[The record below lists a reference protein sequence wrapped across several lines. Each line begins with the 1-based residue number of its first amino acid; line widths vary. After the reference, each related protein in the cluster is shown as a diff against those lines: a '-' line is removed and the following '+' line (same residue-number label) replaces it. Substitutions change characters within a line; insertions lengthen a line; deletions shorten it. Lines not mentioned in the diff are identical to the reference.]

1 MRERKYIKFRT
12 DMYEDTKFKIID
24 TKPNRDLIHYA
35 WTRLVALA
43 GKVNLEGDLYMSRN
57 IPYTVET
64 LAIEFNREADQIRS
78 ALEVFIELEMIE
90 LTEANV
96 YRVINFAKHQ
106 NIKRIEKNKSKNEAA
121 KLEDISKEKLE
132 SKTEVD
138 ELNRDKNTNN
148 EIKVEEGKLV
158 ESCESKSNKDALN
171 FKISGKENKEFTDE
185 YMMKINTHMNKEALS
200 NSSRDK
206 PSINLEVKKSKR
218 INKKRKNGIT
228 CEITDQEL
236 QPDDVICWVSDGEM
250 TLAEGH
256 EVVSKWAF
264 N

>member
-43 GKVNLEGDLYMSRN
+43 GKVNQEGDLYMSRN

-64 LAIEFNREADQIRS
+64 LAIEFNREADQVRS
-78 ALEVFIELEMIE
+78 ALEVFIELEMVE

-96 YRVINFAKHQ
+96 YRVVNFAKHQ
-106 NIKRIEKNKSKNEAA
+106 NIKKAEKNKA
-121 KLEDISKEKLE
+121 KSEEVKSENISKEKSE
-132 SKTEVD
+132 NKTEVD
-138 ELNRDKNTNN
+138 ELSRDNINN
-148 EIKVEEGKLV
+148 KIKAEEGKLV
-158 ESCESKSNKDALN
+158 EAGESKDNKDTAN
-171 FKISGKENKEFTDE
+171 SNSSGKENKEFTDE
-185 YMMKINTHMNKEALS
+185 YTMKINTDMNKEALS

-206 PSINLEVKKSKR
+206 SPINLELKKSKR
-218 INKKRKNGIT
+218 INKKRKKGIT

-250 TLAEGH
+250 PLAEGD
-256 EVVSKWAF
+256 EIVSKWTF
-264 N
+264 

>member
-12 DMYEDTKFKIID
+12 DMYEDTKLKIID
-24 TKPNRDLIHYA
+24 TKPSRDLIHYA

-64 LAIEFNREADQIRS
+64 LAIEFNREADQIKS

-90 LTEANV
+90 LTEAKV

-106 NIKRIEKNKSKNEAA
+106 NIKKAEKNKSKNEEG
-121 KLEDISKEKLE
+121 KLEDISKEKSE
-132 SKTEVD
+132 NKTEVD
-138 ELNRDKNTNN
+138 ELNRHNNTNN
-148 EIKVEEGKLV
+148 EIKAEEGKLV
-158 ESCESKSNKDALN
+158 EAGESKDTEDTLN
-171 FKISGKENKEFTDE
+171 LKSSSKENKEFTDE
-185 YMMKINTHMNKEALS
+185 YMMRINTDMNKEALS

-206 PSINLEVKKSKR
+206 PPINLEVKKGKR

-236 QPDDVICWVSDGEM
+236 QPDDVICWASDGEM
-250 TLAEGH
+250 SLAEGD

-264 N
+264 

>member
-64 LAIEFNREADQIRS
+64 LAIEFNREADQIKS
-78 ALEVFIELEMIE
+78 ALEVFIELEMVE
-90 LTEANV
+90 LTEAKV

-106 NIKRIEKNKSKNEAA
+106 NIKRTEKNKSKNEEVN
-121 KLEDISKEKLE
+121 LEDISKEKLE
-132 SKTEVD
+132 NKTEVD
-138 ELNRDKNTNN
+138 ELNRDNNTNN
-148 EIKVEEGKLV
+148 EIKAEEGKLA
-158 ESCESKSNKDALN
+158 EAGESKDNEDTLN
-171 FKISGKENKEFTDE
+171 LKSASKENKEFTDE
-185 YMMKINTHMNKEALS
+185 YMMRINTDMNKEELS

-206 PSINLEVKKSKR
+206 PPISLEIKKSKR

-250 TLAEGH
+250 SLAEGD

-264 N
+264 